1 MEDKAVP
8 WSHLHVVYILS
19 VRDMGHTMS
28 HFYLELVLYLWTE
41 IVKLSS
47 GPLNIGFKITVTYLP
62 HKVLKENS
70 ISLRQ
75 ISIHVCRRLSGKKE
89 ASVRLRYIS
98 SITVKSE
105 GLVTPHLDF
114 SRGKLLHCLEVTLW
128 KENLLRTWLEALTE
142 RREEVASALLPPG
155 SSGSP
160 KPKLPPLQSSW
171 EWCLELSL
179 SSKWFWFISNSR
191 NTGLVFPRV
200 FLLRLQLGHKLKT
213 FPWVQTLAK

>member
-1 MEDKAVP
+1 MSGACIIAMNWNSK
-8 WSHLHVVYILS
+8 VVK
-19 VRDMGHTMS
+19 
-28 HFYLELVLYLWTE
+28 WTFKHG
-41 IVKLSS
+41 I
-47 GPLNIGFKITVTYLP
+47 KITVTYLP
-62 HKVLKENS
+62 NKVLKEDS

-75 ISIHVCRRLSGKKE
+75 ISIHVCRQLSGTKE
-89 ASVRLRYIS
+89 ASVCLCYIS
-98 SITVKSE
+98 GITVKSE
-105 GLVTPHLDF
+105 GLVTPHLNF

-155 SSGSP
+155 SSGSL

-200 FLLRLQLGHKLKT
+200 FLLRLQLET
-213 FPWVQTLAK
+213 QTQNFSMSTNTGKIGLNQENTENEI